1 MNFNSPKTNLNF
13 HIINKNN
20 IYQHPK
26 SKLQSDNLTSTK
38 IASRNIIYT
47 NMKNQF
53 YKKITTSFT
62 LHFPVQ
68 FNSALWLACKTD
80 DSFGNFQCSIGV
92 L

>member
-47 NMKNQF
+47 NMKKSNINNRSKSKNVSNS
-53 YKKITTSFT
+53 YKKIC
-62 LHFPVQ
+62 LVNKKKYIH
-68 FNSALWLACKTD
+68 
-80 DSFGNFQCSIGV
+80 
-92 L
+92 